1 MGYRTVKLRPLSSC
15 PVQCRRPHHQPGCL
29 KTWKPPRC
37 RKTMRWK
44 AVYHT
49 LCFHMTSKPPCFWT
63 RRSWDMARGVTYL
76 FSSDKLKSRTLLL
89 PPVRPRPPPSAPRRP
104 QTDACWG
111 TRPTP
116 AGTASA
122 RLPRLA
128 TTVVAVVGVAPC
140 RPQRI
145 RTVTTHTPAPRL
157 GALPSPV
164 LDPCPQ
170 PLQGGWL
177 VCRSWSSQART
188 PQQTLLTSTGL
199 VVSTTHPGN
208 PGRRGAAQVC
218 LFAPRRPCAA
228 GSCR

>member
-89 PPVRPRPPPSAPRRP
+89 PPVRPRPPPGAPKPTLVGGPGPRPLGRRAHASP
-104 QTDACWG
+104 GSRPLSSPWSVSHRAG
-111 TRPTP
+111 PKGFAPSLRTRP
-116 AGTASA
+116 
-122 RLPRLA
+122 LP
-128 TTVVAVVGVAPC
+128 GW
-140 RPQRI
+140 
-145 RTVTTHTPAPRL
+145 
-157 GALPSPV
+157 GPSPHLCLTPV
-164 LDPCPQ
+164 PNLSREA
-170 PLQGGWL
+170 G
-177 VCRSWSSQART
+177 SS
-188 PQQTLLTSTGL
+188 
-199 VVSTTHPGN
+199 VD
-208 PGRRGAAQVC
+208 PGRA
-218 LFAPRRPCAA
+218 RP
-228 GSCR
+228 GHLSKPS

>member
-1 MGYRTVKLRPLSSC
+1 MEATYTSESHGIEVSVSQALLSYDFKAAAFLDSPFC
-15 PVQCRRPHHQPGCL
+15 GHGPRRH
-29 KTWKPPRC
+29 
-37 RKTMRWK
+37 
-44 AVYHT
+44 V
-49 LCFHMTSKPPCFWT
+49 
-63 RRSWDMARGVTYL
+63 

-188 PQQTLLTSTGL
+188 PQQTLLTSMSL
-199 VVSTTHPGN
+199 VASTTHPGN
-208 PGRRGAAQVC
+208 PGRRGSLSLSVSLLPAVPSLCCWQLPVATVY
-218 LFAPRRPCAA
+218 
-228 GSCR
+228 